1 LRRPRL
7 ALSGS
12 AGTGKSTL
20 GRALA
25 ARLDVPYLPEGMR
38 LRIEAGLDLHAISH
52 AGLRDLLLDLWQ
64 EQRAWEAEAEACG
77 FVADRSSVDFAA
89 FWLHYRF
96 GEDPSA
102 AAFCGETL
110 DHARRYDQIVLL
122 PWGVLPLVADGVR
135 SSNPWVQRHYQAT
148 VEGLLFREVEP
159 ARLAVMPPLQALE
172 ARVAWIEARLGDGIA
187 SDSSA

>member
-1 LRRPRL
+1 MSLRL

-25 ARLDVPYLPEGMR
+25 ARLELPYLPEGMR
-38 LRIEAGLDLHAISH
+38 QRIEAGLDLHTLDHGA
-52 AGLRDLLLDLWQ
+52 LRALVEELWR
-64 EQRAWEAEAEACG
+64 EQREAEARAVEAHGG

-89 FWLHYRF
+89 FWLHYHF
-96 GEDPSA
+96 AEDGEATA
-102 AAFCGETL
+102 AWFAETL
-110 DHARRYDQIVLL
+110 AHARSYSHIVLL

-148 VEGLLFREVEP
+148 VEGLLFRELAP
-159 ARLAVMPPLQALE
+159 PRLLVLPPFVPLQARVSWVVE
-172 ARVAWIEARLGDGIA
+172 AAGIG
-187 SDSSA
+187 

>member
-1 LRRPRL
+1 MSPPRL

-25 ARLDVPYLPEGMR
+25 ERWGVPYLPEGMR
-38 LRIEAGLDLHAISH
+38 RRLEAGLDLHRLDH
-52 AGLRDLLLDLWQ
+52 FGLQALVAELWE
-64 EQRAWEAEAEACG
+64 EQRAAEDAAVAAAGG

-96 GEDPSA
+96 TDDQEATAAFLGHTLGRA
-102 AAFCGETL
+102 AA
-110 DHARRYDQIVLL
+110 YDAIVLL

-135 SSNPWVQRHYQAT
+135 SSNPWVQRHFQAT
-148 VEGLLFREVEP
+148 VEGLLFREVAAP
-159 ARLAVMPPLQALE
+159 RLLVMPAIVPLE
-172 ARVAWIEARLGDGIA
+172 ARVAWVGDRCGG
-187 SDSSA
+187 

>member
-1 LRRPRL
+1 MTARL

-25 ARLDVPYLPEGMR
+25 ARLDLPYLAEGMR
-38 LRIEAGLDLHAISH
+38 LRIEAGLDLHTLDHGS
-52 AGLRDLLLDLWQ
+52 LRALVVELWH
-64 EQRAWEAEAEACG
+64 EQRAAEERAATAHGG

-89 FWLHYRF
+89 FWLHYHF
-96 GEDPSA
+96 AEDGEATA
-102 AAFCGETL
+102 AWFAETL
-110 DHARRYDQIVLL
+110 GRASTYDHVVLL

-148 VEGLLFREVEP
+148 VEGLLFRELGP
-159 ARLAVMPPLQALE
+159 PRLLVMPPIVPLE
-172 ARVAWIEARLGDGIA
+172 ARIAWVLGAAGL
-187 SDSSA
+187 SG